1 MDLPPAVEV
10 VEQVPAAEDQ
20 RSYTRE
26 DGTLVI
32 DFLAEPPCGEGGER
46 EIVVCAPGEVVQ
58 RYDPPEPPPQEEGFK
73 PEVQLGENAKAGL
86 SAKPGRYGAV
96 QAMVDLTITF

>member
-10 VEQVPAAEDQ
+10 VEQAPAAEDE
-20 RSYTRE
+20 RSFTRG

-32 DFLAEPPCGEGGER
+32 DILVEPPCGESSER
-46 EIVVCAPGEVVQ
+46 EIVVCASGEDVQ
-58 RYDPPEPPPQEEGFK
+58 RHYPPEPQQEEGIK

-86 SAKPGRYGAV
+86 RATPGRDGAV
-96 QAMVDLTITF
+96 QAMVELTIKF

>member
-10 VEQVPAAEDQ
+10 VEQAPVADGE

-32 DFLAEPPCGEGGER
+32 DILVDPQCGESSER
-46 EIVVCAPGEVVQ
+46 EIVVCAPGEAVQ
-58 RYDPPEPPPQEEGFK
+58 RYDPPDPPQQEEGFK
-73 PEVQLGENAKAGL
+73 PEVQLGEHAKVDFHAE
-86 SAKPGRYGAV
+86 PGRDGAV
-96 QAMVDLTITF
+96 QAMVDLTIKF